1 VSSEYPGA
9 PTPEN
14 QPQQPTPGTPP
25 AYGAP
30 QPPQYPA
37 APAYGA
43 PAYGAPAFG
52 GPGATYPGA
61 PVESDKSFIATWLLA
76 YFLGIFGVDR
86 FYLGKVGTGLAK
98 LFTLGG
104 CGIWALIDLILVLAG
119 QQKDKY
125 GRPLAGYDQ
134 HKKLAWIVTAVLV
147 VASSIGSALNPPDFS
162 QFSSD
167 ASASVVQVRH

>member
-1 VSSEYPGA
+1 M
-9 PTPEN
+9 
-14 QPQQPTPGTPP
+14 
-25 AYGAP
+25 
-30 QPPQYPA
+30 
-37 APAYGA
+37 
-43 PAYGAPAFG
+43 
-52 GPGATYPGA
+52 
-61 PVESDKSFIATWLLA
+61 ATWLLA